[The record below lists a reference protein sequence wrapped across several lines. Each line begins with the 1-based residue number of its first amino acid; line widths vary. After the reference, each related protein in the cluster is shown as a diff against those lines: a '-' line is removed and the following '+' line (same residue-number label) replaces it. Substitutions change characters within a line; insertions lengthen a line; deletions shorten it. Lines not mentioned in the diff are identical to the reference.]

1 MATQKIENVYLE
13 KVETSSNQILY
24 AKETGA

>member
-13 KVETSSNQILY
+13 KVETGSNQIFY
-24 AKETGA
+24 AKETRT